1 MCVLMCV
8 ITWWQGTGSDSM
20 PDHLGDQA
28 AVGVLGVLALRTGRW
43 KSPAGPSES
52 AAQHASMRHVVS
64 A

>member
-1 MCVLMCV
+1 
-8 ITWWQGTGSDSM
+8 M

-52 AAQHASMRHVVS
+52 AAQHASMRQSVS
-64 A
+64 IAEVFGPSDGVAV